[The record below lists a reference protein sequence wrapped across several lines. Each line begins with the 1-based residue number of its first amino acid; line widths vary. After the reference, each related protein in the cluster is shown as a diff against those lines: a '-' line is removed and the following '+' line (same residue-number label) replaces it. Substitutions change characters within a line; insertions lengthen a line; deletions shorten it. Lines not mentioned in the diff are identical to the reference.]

1 MVDVEI
7 AMPVLGRKML
17 VDQRW
22 VAKRFKFYAGAA
34 LARFAEPRHCPDDPH
49 DLVGPDGWVRVP
61 GVLLVPLKVVLE
73 HAQCI
78 PQAVSHIV
86 WKNSCGD
93 IGKFVKI
100 E

>member
-34 LARFAEPRHCPDDPH
+34 LARFTEPRHCLDDPH
-49 DLVGPDGWVRVP
+49 DLVGPDGWVRVS
-61 GVLLVPLKVVLE
+61 GVLLIPLKVVLE
-73 HAQCI
+73 HA
-78 PQAVSHIV
+78 
-86 WKNSCGD
+86 
-93 IGKFVKI
+93 
-100 E
+100 